1 MYNCI
6 YHSFNI
12 YNTVGTAFIYMW
24 ENALNSER
32 GEQETHTIRIPT
44 DNSIETLCF
53 CYVVFWLRRA
63 KLLCFCNLLHVLL
76 PYGLRSD
83 SPIWIMT
90 LKCRCNFML
99 VKLWIL
105 HKFEWFRL
113 TVPMLFIIN
122 CKKCISNE
130 TETNTIDFLVIKG
143 DIIWVH
149 LHWVKSHWYI
159 KCFSGMHKLLKLF
172 FYG

>member
-44 DNSIETLCF
+44 DNSTETLCF

-122 CKKCISNE
+122 CKKCINWNQHYRFFGNKRRYNLSAFALSK
-130 TETNTIDFLVIKG
+130 ISLIYK
-143 DIIWVH
+143 
-149 LHWVKSHWYI
+149 
-159 KCFSGMHKLLKLF
+159 MLF
-172 FYG
+172 RNA